1 MESRKGPGQM
11 LYLQDLRR
19 LASSFLEGR
28 NSFDHFADSY
38 RHISRGKFGA
48 SPDVLKA
55 CLDIDAALSMVYFD
69 DATENEFREEL
80 AKAVHPF
87 ALEFSEIDIRF
98 LPDSLLAPAPTS
110 APYNIYLDYRSQQ
123 YALFAQFHGP
133 MAWISPY
140 GTSTAVSEVA
150 LPLQVDSAASASRF
164 LESEAVT
171 A

>member
-1 MESRKGPGQM
+1 MESRKGFGQM

-19 LASSFLEGR
+19 LVSSFLEGR
-28 NSFDHFADSY
+28 DSFDHFADNY

-69 DATENEFREEL
+69 DATEDDFRKEL
-80 AKAVHPF
+80 AKVVPF
-87 ALEFSEIDIRF
+87 VSEFSGVDIRF
-98 LPDSLLAPAPTS
+98 LSRPVVSR

-140 GTSTAVSEVA
+140 GTSTAVSEA
-150 LPLQVDSAASASRF
+150 PLPSRDVESGASATR
-164 LESEAVT
+164 LVESAEVA